1 MYDTAYE
8 IGQKFLETYWKDGF
22 RSILDAGAR
31 DVNGTL
37 KDFRANSEIPS
48 RGRVAD
54 AEGEQEAMNWMRKP
68 ARRNCR

>member
-1 MYDTAYE
+1 MHDTAYE
-8 IGQKFLETYWKDGF
+8 IGQKFLELHWTHGF
-22 RSILDAGAR
+22 GRILDVGSR

-54 AEGEQEAMNWMRKP
+54 AEGEQEAMNRMRKP

>member
-1 MYDTAYE
+1 MHDTAYE
-8 IGQKFLETYWKDGF
+8 IGQKFLGLYWTHDFGRIF
-22 RSILDAGAR
+22 DVGSR

-54 AEGEQEAMNWMRKP
+54 AEGEQEAMNGMRKP